1 MHAKDDIL
9 LGKTAVVTGSSSG
22 IGRAIA
28 LVLAQ
33 AGADVAVSYHSG
45 RDAAA
50 KVADEIANLGSRVF
64 CAQLNV
70 ADPESIERYFAAA
83 QAALGPI
90 DILINNA
97 GIDGPTAPVAEAD
110 LAAWDLVQA
119 VNLRGPFLCARTVL
133 PSMIERGSGV
143 ILTISSVHETIPW
156 AGHAAYCSAKA
167 GVAMLTR
174 TLALEMQDNGV
185 RVLGLAPGAI
195 RTPINKDV
203 WDDPANMADLKT
215 KIPIGRIGE
224 VEEVANMVRF
234 LVSSEA
240 SYLTGVSVTLDGGM
254 SAYPSF
260 AHGG

>member
-1 MHAKDDIL
+1 
-9 LGKTAVVTGSSSG
+9 
-22 IGRAIA
+22 
-28 LVLAQ
+28 
-33 AGADVAVSYHSG
+33 
-45 RDAAA
+45 
-50 KVADEIANLGSRVF
+50 VF

-70 ADPESIERYFAAA
+70 ADPESIDRYFAAA

-97 GIDGPTAPVAEAD
+97 GIDGPTAPVAETD
-110 LAAWDLVQA
+110 IAAWDLVQA
-119 VNLRGPFLCARTVL
+119 VNLRGPFLCARAVL
-133 PSMIERGSGV
+133 PGMLARGSGV
-143 ILTISSVHETIPW
+143 ILTISSVHEAIPW
-156 AGHAAYCSAKA
+156 AGHAAYCAAKA

-185 RVLGLAPGAI
+185 RVVGLAPGAI
-195 RTPINKDV
+195 RTPINIDV
-203 WDDPANMADLKT
+203 WDDPAQMADLLT

-224 VEEVANMVRF
+224 PEEIADIVRF

-240 SYLTGVSVTLDGGM
+240 SYLTGVTVTVDGGM

>member
-1 MHAKDDIL
+1 MHAKDEIL

-22 IGRAIA
+22 IGRGIA

-45 RDAAA
+45 GDAAA
-50 KVADEIANLGSRVF
+50 MLAGEIENLGSRVF

-90 DILINNA
+90 DILVNNA
-97 GIDGPTAPVAEAD
+97 GIDGPTALVAEAD
-110 LAAWDLVQA
+110 IAGWDLVQA
-119 VNLRGPFLCARTVL
+119 VNLRGPFLCARQVL
-133 PSMIERGSGV
+133 PGMIARRSGV
-143 ILTISSVHETIPW
+143 VLTISSVHETIPW
-156 AGHAAYCSAKA
+156 AGHAAYCAAKA

-185 RVLGLAPGAI
+185 RVVGLAPGAI

-203 WDDPANMADLKT
+203 WDDPAQMADLLT

-234 LVSSEA
+234 IVSREA
-240 SYLTGVSVTLDGGM
+240 SYLTGVTVTLDGGM

>member
-1 MHAKDDIL
+1 MHTKDDIF

-33 AGADVAVSYHSG
+33 AGADVALSFHSG

-50 KVADEIANLGSRVF
+50 KVAKEIETLGSRVF

-83 QAALGPI
+83 QAALGPL

-97 GIDGPTAPVAEAD
+97 GIDGPTAPVAEMDIAG
-110 LAAWDLVQA
+110 WDLVQA
-119 VNLRGPFLCARTVL
+119 VNLRGPFLCARRVL
-133 PSMIERGSGV
+133 PSMIERKSGV
-143 ILTISSVHETIPW
+143 ILTISSVHELIPW
-156 AGHAAYCSAKA
+156 AGHAAYCAAKA

-174 TLALEMQDNGV
+174 TLALEMQNNGV
-185 RVLGLAPGAI
+185 RVVGLAPGAI

-203 WDDPANMADLKT
+203 WEDPARMADLKT

-224 VEEVANMVRF
+224 VEEVAKMVRF
-234 LVSSEA
+234 MVSGEA
-240 SYLTGVSVTLDGGM
+240 SYLTGVTVTLDGGM